1 MFYLFSGQS
10 EWQKRKDDIILKRL
24 EKYPER
30 EKELMA
36 FSDKADMLILK
47 CRKHNAD
54 SQNKGELLW

>member
-30 EKELMA
+30 EKELMTL
-36 FSDKADMLILK
+36 SDKADMLILK
-47 CRKHNAD
+47 CRKLNAD
-54 SQNKGELLW
+54 TQNREV

>member
-1 MFYLFSGQS
+1 MNYQLFDGIS
-10 EWQKRKDDIILKRL
+10 EWQSRKDDIILQRIK
-24 EKYPER
+24 KNPER

-54 SQNKGELLW
+54 TQNKEGF

>member
-1 MFYLFSGQS
+1 MYNLFEGQS

-54 SQNKGELLW
+54 SQNKGELL

>member
-30 EKELMA
+30 EKELMTL
-36 FSDKADMLILK
+36 SDKADMLILK

-54 SQNKGELLW
+54 TQNKEGF

>member
-36 FSDKADMLILK
+36 FSDKADMLILQ

-54 SQNKGELLW
+54 TQNRGGI